1 MSKLELI
8 KKLKDYARKM
18 PCWDNILFYCD
29 HAEHY
34 NLMDLVWWDIHEQVV
49 EMFGDTRGID
59 LIIDPRDI
67 VTDFHMNL
75 ETDEED
81 EKREFYDNALEH
93 NYDMLLNLSD
103 NIKKFIKIV
112 EKEMS

>member
-8 KKLKDYARKM
+8 E
-18 PCWDNILFYCD
+18 N
-29 HAEHY
+29 
-34 NLMDLVWWDIHEQVV
+34 
-49 EMFGDTRGID
+49 
-59 LIIDPRDI
+59 
-67 VTDFHMNL
+67 
-75 ETDEED
+75 EED

-103 NIKKFIKIV
+103 NIKKFIEIV

>member
-1 MSKLELI
+1 MRKI
-8 KKLKDYARKM
+8 NKKD
-18 PCWDNILFYCD
+18 
-29 HAEHY
+29 
-34 NLMDLVWWDIHEQVV
+34 
-49 EMFGDTRGID
+49 
-59 LIIDPRDI
+59 
-67 VTDFHMNL
+67 

-103 NIKKFIKIV
+103 NIKKFIEIV